1 MTDEEQGLADP
12 EWITGTFI
20 TQGHCENPECKQV
33 VHGTGDYH
41 VGMSRKS
48 WREEDDN
55 FYATYYD
62 VKHFHPPLLM
72 MPAPKEAPDQVKD
85 AILRASGVLFTDPG
99 LAATALRATVE
110 VFLSTQN
117 IAATRPDGK
126 FRSAHERIQEWVSAD
141 PTRPQLADLFF
152 AIKWLGNVG
161 THEDA
166 NLTILQVLDGA
177 RVLDEA
183 FHRLFTAPSIV
194 AHARALNAGRG
205 STP

>member
-1 MTDEEQGLADP
+1 MDP

-20 TQGHCENPECKQV
+20 ILGHCENPECKQA

-41 VGMSRKS
+41 VAESDKS
-48 WREEDDN
+48 WSEERQN
-55 FYATYYD
+55 YYSSYYT

-72 MPAPKEAPDQVKD
+72 MPAPKTAPDQVKG
-85 AILRASGVLFTDPG
+85 AILRASRVLFTDPG

-110 VFLSTQN
+110 VFLTTQN
-117 IAATRPDGK
+117 IAATLPNGK
-126 FRSAHERIQEWVSAD
+126 FRSAHERIKEWVDAD
-141 PTRPQLADLFF
+141 PTRPHLADLFF
-152 AIKWLGNVG
+152 AIKWLGNIG

-166 NLTILQVLDGA
+166 DLTTLQVLDGA

-194 AHARALNAGRG
+194 AHAQALNAGKG